1 MPWFIASFFLVG
13 IKAIR
18 KKANDCDQSGQRD
31 PSHRHDR
38 DPYIDGFL
46 DLHQRSADRR
56 AKEREQCYDPV
67 LSDDL

>member
-13 IKAIR
+13 INAIR
-18 KKANDCDQSGQRD
+18 KNANDCNPSGQRV
-31 PSHRHDR
+31 PSHRRDR

-46 DLHQRSADRR
+46 DLHQRRADGR
-56 AKEREQCYDPV
+56 AKEREQCYDAV